1 MRMRTFTKLV
11 MLIVTALSA
20 GQLPAQFNGNSSN
33 VHPAPTPA
41 PASHAPGNSLL
52 THELPEG
59 ISQDWFTQTVDHLK
73 KMEYNF
79 RPGSQKVVQVA
90 NSANRIGFNIQHNSL
105 TVTNVLYSPKDVK
118 WSATFDIQG
127 VGRNQFDPL
136 TSMPYS
142 KEINGSEMAYKY
154 ANFDIQYLNDEKGL
168 RQNFIVKNAPAG
180 DGLLKVHMKVKGDLK
195 PSLQSGNKLMLQG
208 TSKQKDVKMIY
219 DDLKVW
225 DANQQPLTAH
235 LELDQKTNALT
246 IVVDDKNA
254 VYPVTIDPLTH
265 VPDWATSADG
275 VLPGILTSLQL
286 QVDAAYGYGVAG
298 LGDLNGDGFDD
309 IAVYSPTCIDVV
321 GPTNFASAGAVFVF
335 LGSAT
340 GLPLVPSRVL
350 RSQTPIAGALFGW
363 SVAAGDVT
371 GDGRPDI
378 IVGAPLDMVSIDF
391 GGPLGIL
398 SGTVGAVHVFN
409 GATITT
415 TPNPLIRVTFNTS
428 TITNLGIAKNQLF
441 GFSVGY
447 VNDINGDGKGEIITG
462 TPVYEGVSLTTGAK
476 IGGAFIYLSNAGN
489 TFTNVVSLKP
499 PTGTQLGLSAAVQA
513 LVTTLPGGALL
524 WSTVVGPLVNP
535 ILNAQQIDGVL
546 FGWAVDGTGDYN
558 NDGIADVVV
567 GAPGGGSI
575 TTVLASVLGSLSGA
589 VLGVLNGQVL
599 GGQAY
604 VYAGTGVASGALP
617 DYIARLQA
625 SSSGLLSNAANFF
638 GFKVLGARN
647 GAGVRTGG
655 VLVGAPL
662 GGTLTNVLSLG
673 LKAGNVHVFKK
684 RTGAI
689 PTPVVSD
696 QRLETPRNTSILTL
710 LSSLAVKP
718 SILFGTAFDNMYDV
732 NNDGIGDLI
741 VGEPLSTGVDVA
753 ALSADALGG
762 MAHVYL
768 GKADGTYYPYPVW
781 SVGARND
788 GILGL
793 NAASML
799 GFSVAGA
806 GHVKGASLRPRALV
820 GAPGRA
826 LDFSSLL
833 NIPGSLG
840 TLLGFAAG
848 GNGLGKAYTFDLG
861 AVLDHDNDGVTDS
874 VDVDDDNDGI
884 ADRYEFGN
892 SFNAFLTPTNDPAK
906 DDDGDGIP
914 NYMDADN
921 PQGGGLNAAG
931 ICVNYDT
938 DGDGI
943 PNNFDLDSDND
954 GVADVIEAGAVDAN
968 GDGRLDCAGG
978 CDADVDGLLNPVDA
992 APAVNNTYA
1001 NAISK
1006 MSNGTIPGSV
1016 NNRILDT
1023 DADGVPDFMDID
1035 SDNDGI
1041 FDIIELGG
1049 ADSDANGRVDFTG
1062 AFLNSDPDEDG
1073 WINLYDADI
1082 DNDGLTSGPGEGT
1095 AKALVI
1101 STDNNA
1107 DGIAD
1112 AWSDGPTPNTFPVD
1126 FDNDLRINSRDLDSD
1141 NDGLNDVL
1149 EAGGSD
1155 PDGNGLINTGTPTV
1169 AATGYVTGLTFA
1181 LIVTTPDTDNDGRP
1195 NDNPDPNISD
1205 YQSGNPAPFSFRPD
1219 QDGDTRPNFLD
1230 LDSDNDGIDDL
1241 TEGGVDRDGNG
1252 VGDAET
1258 QDANKDGMI
1267 DALTDADHDGISDA
1281 VDFNPA
1287 AYGDGHAPTGITSPR
1302 NTDGVDPNPLI
1313 ADSDNVP
1320 DYMDL
1325 DSDNDGAYDVYEG
1338 GNTTFDTVHDGIV
1351 DCAGGNASCDSDE
1364 DGISTSV
1371 DAAPASIGDGSGPA
1385 LPDTDGD
1392 GVPNY
1397 RDLDSDNDGTPDDN
1411 EYLLVDIDV
1420 DNDGRVDGVDLDAD
1434 GLINVPNVDAN
1445 VFFGGSPQLL
1455 APLPIT
1461 LTDFT
1466 GVATDK
1472 AVNLKWSSSFEANA
1486 DRYELQRST
1495 DGTSFETIAK
1505 IPAKNL
1511 STGNDYAYTDWSPAS
1526 GVNQYRLR
1534 MVDLDGTAKFSNIV
1548 VIRFSGNIGVGIE
1561 VAPNPVQSQF
1571 VIRFA
1576 GLEKGQYRMRLFNQL
1591 GQEAFAQEIYL
1602 NGNVQTQTIAR
1613 PTSLPAGTYWLNIT
1627 DKNNNR
1633 VKSLKLQFR

>member
-1 MRMRTFTKLV
+1 MRMRTFTKLA
-11 MLIVTALSA
+11 MLIVTVLFA
-20 GQLPAQFNGNSSN
+20 GYLPAQYNGPQFN
-33 VHPAPTPA
+33 VHAAPAPPA
-41 PASHAPGNSLL
+41 KGNSLL
-52 THELPEG
+52 TKELPEG
-59 ISQDWFTQTVDHLK
+59 ISQDWFSSTVENLK

-79 RPGSQKVVQVA
+79 RPGSQKTVQVV
-90 NSANRIGFNIQHNSL
+90 NTANRVGFDVQHDAL
-105 TVTNVLYSPKDVK
+105 TVNNVLYSPKDVK
-118 WSATFDIQG
+118 WSSTFAIQG
-127 VGRNQFDPL
+127 IGREKFDL
-136 TSMPYS
+136 LKSLSYT
-142 KEINGSEMAYKY
+142 KEINGSEMVYKY

-180 DGLLKVHMKVKGDLK
+180 EGQLKVHMSIKGDLQ
-195 PSLQSGNKLMLQG
+195 PELQSANKLVLQ
-208 TSKQKDVKMIY
+208 TKNRKQETKFIY
-219 DDLKVW
+219 DGLKVW
-225 DANQQPLTAH
+225 DANQQLLAAH
-235 LELDQKTNALT
+235 MELDQHSNALT

-265 VPDWATSADG
+265 TPDWATSADG

-309 IAVYSPTCIDVV
+309 IAVYSPTCIDVI
-321 GPTNFASAGAVFVF
+321 GPTNFASAGAVFVY

-340 GLPLVPSRVL
+340 GLPLVPSKVL

-371 GDGRPDI
+371 GDGRPDV

-415 TPNPLIRVTFNTS
+415 APNPLARITFNTT

-447 VNDINGDGKGEIITG
+447 VNDINADGKGEIITG

-476 IGGAFIYLSNAGN
+476 IGGAFIYLSNPGN

-513 LVTTLPGGALL
+513 ILVPVIGNVL
-524 WSTVVGPLVNP
+524 WTTVVAPLVNP

-546 FGWAVDGTGDYN
+546 YGWAVDGTGDYN
-558 NDGIADVVV
+558 NDGIPDVVV
-567 GAPGGGSI
+567 GAPGGGSV
-575 TTVLASVLGSLSGA
+575 TALLGAVLGSLSGA
-589 VLGVLNGQVL
+589 VQGALSGQVL

-604 VYAGTGVASGALP
+604 IYKGLGTAAGADP

-647 GAGVRTGG
+647 GAGVRTGA

-673 LKAGNVHVFKK
+673 LKAGNIHVFKK
-684 RTGAI
+684 SVGAI

-710 LSSLAVKP
+710 LSSLAIKP
-718 SILFGTAFDNMYDV
+718 SILYGTAMDNMYDV
-732 NNDGIGDLI
+732 NKDGIGDLI

-788 GILGL
+788 GILSL

-806 GHVKGASLRPRALV
+806 GHVRGALARPRALV

-861 AVLDHDNDGVTDS
+861 SVLDHDDDGVTDS

-884 ADRYEFGN
+884 ADRYEFGT
-892 SFNAFLTPTNDPAK
+892 SFNAFFTPTNDPAK

-914 NYMDADN
+914 NYMDPNN

-938 DGDGI
+938 DGDGV

-954 GVADVIEAGAVDAN
+954 GVADVIEAGAVDADGN
-968 GDGRLDCAGG
+968 GRIDCVGG
-978 CDADVDGLLNPVDA
+978 CDADVDGLLNSVDV
-992 APAVNNTYA
+992 APATPATYA
-1001 NAISK
+1001 GAVSK
-1006 MSNGTIPGSV
+1006 MSNGTVPGSV

-1023 DADGVPDFMDID
+1023 DGDGVPDFIDID
-1035 SDNDGI
+1035 SDNDAI

-1049 ADSDANGRVDFTG
+1049 ADFDGNGRVDFVG
-1062 AFLNSDPDEDG
+1062 AFINSDPDEDG
-1073 WINLYDADI
+1073 WINLYDADT
-1082 DNDGLTSGPGEGT
+1082 DNDGLLTGPGEGT

-1101 STDNNA
+1101 STDANT

-1112 AWSDGPTPNTFPVD
+1112 GWSDGPGTNTFQVD

-1141 NDGLNDVL
+1141 NDGINDVL
-1149 EAGGSD
+1149 EAGGAD

-1169 AATGYVTGLTFA
+1169 GASGYVTGLTNP
-1181 LIVTTPDTDNDGRP
+1181 LIITTPDSDGDGRP

-1267 DALTDADHDGISDA
+1267 DNLADADFDGIADA
-1281 VDFNPA
+1281 VDFNDA
-1287 AYGDGHAPTGITSPR
+1287 AYGDGKAPTGTSDPR
-1302 NTDGVDPNPLI
+1302 NTDGVDPNPTLP
-1313 ADSDNVP
+1313 DSDNVP

-1338 GNTTFDTVHDGIV
+1338 GNPSTDAVHDGIV
-1351 DCAGGNASCDSDE
+1351 DCAGGNAACDTDE
-1364 DGISTSV
+1364 DGISTPV
-1371 DAAPASIGDGSGPA
+1371 DAAPASIGDGSGPT

-1392 GVPNY
+1392 GTPNY
-1397 RDLDSDNDGTPDDN
+1397 RDLDSDNDGMLDEN
-1411 EYLLVDIDV
+1411 EYLLTDIDL
-1420 DNDGRVDGVDLDAD
+1420 DNDGRVDGVDLDGD
-1434 GLINVPNVDAN
+1434 GLINVLNVDAN
-1445 VFFGGSPQLL
+1445 TVFGGSPQLL
-1455 APLPIT
+1455 SPLPIT
-1461 LTDFT
+1461 LTEFKGT
-1466 GVATDK
+1466 ANNK
-1472 AVNLKWSSSFEANA
+1472 AVLLNWSASLELNA
-1486 DRYELQRST
+1486 DRYELQRSN
-1495 DGTSFETIAK
+1495 DGNTFENIASV
-1505 IPAKNL
+1505 PAKN
-1511 STGNDYAYTDWSPAS
+1511 SSVGNDYAYTDWTAS
-1526 GVNQYRLR
+1526 SGNNYYRLR
-1534 MVDLDGTAKFSNIV
+1534 MVDKDGTYKFSNIV
-1548 VIRFSGNIGVGIE
+1548 VIKFTGNLSANIE
-1561 VAPNPVQSQF
+1561 VAPNPVQTQF
-1571 VIRFA
+1571 IIRFA
-1576 GLEKGQYRMRLFNQL
+1576 GLEKGIYRMRLFNQL
-1591 GQEAFAQEIYL
+1591 GQETFAQEIYL
-1602 NGNVQTQTIAR
+1602 NSNVQTQTIAR
-1613 PTSLPAGTYWLNIT
+1613 PSALPSGTYWLSIT

-1633 VKSLKLQFR
+1633 VKSMKLQFR